1 MNQGWAMIK
10 KMLNIPLAL
19 FYGIKFKFIR
29 FLFVGFINT
38 LFSLTIYWILVFLG
52 LHYSLAVFISNMLGV
67 LFNYKTT
74 GKFVFENSSNK
85 LLLKF
90 FAVYLFTYGLS
101 VGSLKLLFL
110 MHVDKY
116 LAAALIALPM
126 AGVSFLLMKKFVFK
140 NKNAGRQVK
149 SS

>member
-1 MNQGWAMIK
+1 MMFQK
-10 KMLNIPLAL
+10 SPLAL
-19 FYGIKFKFIR
+19 FYGIKFKFVR
-29 FLFVGFINT
+29 FIFVGIINT
-38 LFSLTIYWILVFLG
+38 LFSLTIYWILIFFG

-74 GKFVFENSSNK
+74 GKLVFENSSNK
-85 LLLKF
+85 ILLKF

-110 MHVDKY
+110 VNVNKY

-126 AGVSFLLMKKFVFK
+126 AGVSFLLMKTFVFK
-140 NKNAGRQVK
+140 NKNRDQQVK
-149 SS
+149 PR

>member
-1 MNQGWAMIK
+1 MIRK
-10 KMLNIPLAL
+10 ILSTPLML
-19 FYGIKFKFIR
+19 FYGIKFRFIR

-38 LFSLTIYWILVFLG
+38 LFSLTIYWILIFVG

-74 GKFVFENSSNK
+74 GKLVFENSSNR
-85 LLLKF
+85 LLIKF

-110 MHVDKY
+110 VHVDKY

-126 AGVSFLLMKKFVFK
+126 AGISFLLMKKFVFK
-140 NKNAGRQVK
+140 NKNAAARANSVRMD
-149 SS
+149 